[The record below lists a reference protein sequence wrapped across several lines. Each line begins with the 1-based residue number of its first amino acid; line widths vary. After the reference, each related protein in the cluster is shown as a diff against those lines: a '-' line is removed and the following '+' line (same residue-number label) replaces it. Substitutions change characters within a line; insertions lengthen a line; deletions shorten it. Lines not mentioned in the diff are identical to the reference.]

1 MNYRLVIDGQL
12 PNFYFV
18 SGENDGR
25 YPNSHSLLITTSEK
39 NNEAILFDS
48 GIGHSLIKR
57 ILKDFKITKV
67 FLSHWHED
75 HISGNYL
82 LKKQGANFFCHPLD
96 APLLRDV
103 SKFQEFY
110 DTAGSPVADVFQ
122 EILSALKIENLTE
135 IHKLK
140 NNQEVQVGN
149 DQKIK
154 VLHTPGHSAG
164 HCCYYEPEKR
174 LIYLADIDLTG
185 LGPWYG
191 CLDSSVDDFEKS
203 IRGLMEMNIE
213 FAISGHK
220 GLFTGKNEIKKQLKN
235 YLDVIYIRDSKILDE
250 LSETKPKPIK
260 ELIGKGIVYKN
271 YNNEWKEYLLIAEN
285 QMISKHVSR
294 LIKKK
299 KISKVDDGF
308 LLN

>member
-1 MNYRLVIDGQL
+1 MDYLLVIDDKL

-18 SGENDGR
+18 PGENDGR
-25 YPNSHSLLITTSEK
+25 YPNSHSLLVKTSEN

-48 GIGHSLIKR
+48 GIGHSLVKR

-96 APLLRDV
+96 ARLLRDI

-110 DTAGSPVADVFQ
+110 DTIGSPVADFFQ
-122 EILSALKIENLTE
+122 EILSTLKLENLTE
-135 IHKLK
+135 LHKLK

-149 DQKIK
+149 AQKIK
-154 VLHTPGHSAG
+154 ILHTPGHSAG
-164 HCCYYEPEKR
+164 HCCYYEPENR
-174 LIYLADIDLTG
+174 LVYLADIDLSG

-191 CLDSSVDDFEKS
+191 CLDSNVDDFEKS
-203 IRGLMEMNIE
+203 IQRLMKMNIE
-213 FAISGHK
+213 YAISGHK
-220 GLFTGKNEIKKQLKN
+220 GLFTGKSEIKKQLN
-235 YLDVIYIRDSKILDE
+235 NFLEVIFIRDSKILDE
-250 LSETKPKPIK
+250 LSETKSKSIK
-260 ELIGKGIVYKN
+260 ELIGKGIIYRN
-271 YNNEWKEYLLIAEN
+271 YNQWKDYLLIAEN

-299 KISKVDDGF
+299 KVSKVEDGF
-308 LLN
+308 ILN